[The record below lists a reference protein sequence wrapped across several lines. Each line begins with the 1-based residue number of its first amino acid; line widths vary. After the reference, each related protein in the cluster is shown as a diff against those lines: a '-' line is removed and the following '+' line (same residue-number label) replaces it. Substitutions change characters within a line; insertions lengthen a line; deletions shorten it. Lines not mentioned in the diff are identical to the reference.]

1 MEVTP
6 CTQDSNRS
14 CFCKPGFYCT
24 RGNNYV
30 THCHKPCVPCGKGT
44 FSSKPSL
51 DACKL
56 HTNCAQLG
64 LLMRKKGTATQ
75 DTECVTITTVMSSL
89 STLST
94 TTNTITT
101 FPITNTSISG
111 TGVTAPRI
119 DTSEESQYH
128 WLLLLILMLI
138 ILFMAGSCMLMKN
151 VAKKTFLK
159 WPGLINGGHEDH
171 QHRSQTAGDH
181 QISSN
186 TQPHTL
192 ETEIPLA
199 SSGREVKGQSTGLM
213 PQPGAVQ
220 QVTMEHNG
228 KGENVNNTVGSIYIY
243 SPGMVILGSNSG
255 DKKEEAGVCEEV
267 VPLINRPQQESNP
280 PSQEVR
286 IRISSQEEAEEDLTL
301 SFPVPATGK

>member
-1 MEVTP
+1 LFSFYRVLQFYTSRLLVITDVTWNP
-6 CTQDSNRS
+6 DRESRDVNAAL
-14 CFCKPGFYCT
+14 K
-24 RGNNYV
+24 NV
-30 THCHKPCVPCGKGT
+30 LGT

-111 TGVTAPRI
+111 TG
-119 DTSEESQYH
+119 
-128 WLLLLILMLI
+128 
-138 ILFMAGSCMLMKN
+138 
-151 VAKKTFLK
+151 
-159 WPGLINGGHEDH
+159 LINGGHEDH

-199 SSGREVKGQSTGLM
+199 SSSREVKGQSTGLM